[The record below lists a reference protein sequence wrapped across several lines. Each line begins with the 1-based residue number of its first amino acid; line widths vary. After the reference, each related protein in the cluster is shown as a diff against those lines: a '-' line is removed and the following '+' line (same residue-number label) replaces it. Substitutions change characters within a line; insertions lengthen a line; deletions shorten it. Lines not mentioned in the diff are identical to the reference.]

1 MVKKGLPTVAAF
13 LVSLFSENSPERGG
27 RLLQIFLQG
36 KGLLAG
42 LRGGAF
48 LLHF

>member
-13 LVSLFSENSPERGG
+13 LVSLFSENFLERG
-27 RLLQIFLQG
+27 RPLLQIFLLG

-42 LRGGAF
+42 LYCGAF
-48 LLHF
+48 LLCC